1 MYESRLLT
9 LFDSCPSCANPT
21 SRNIQ
26 HVHGSMVKI
35 VQECGVCQYRRDWCS
50 QPDVN
55 GKPAGNLLISSAIL
69 FSGSIP
75 SKVLRVF
82 KFLNMAC
89 ISLSTF
95 ILHQRFYLYPVIAH
109 SWNMHQQYYFRDVI
123 EANDKVNLA
132 GDGRADT
139 PGHSAKY
146 GAYSM
151 LDLDEG
157 VVVSVQ
163 LVQVTYVTLYL

>member
-1 MYESRLLT
+1 
-9 LFDSCPSCANPT
+9 
-21 SRNIQ
+21 
-26 HVHGSMVKI
+26 
-35 VQECGVCQYRRDWCS
+35 
-50 QPDVN
+50 
-55 GKPAGNLLISSAIL
+55 
-69 FSGSIP
+69 
-75 SKVLRVF
+75 
-82 KFLNMAC
+82 
-89 ISLSTF
+89 
-95 ILHQRFYLYPVIAH
+95 
-109 SWNMHQQYYFRDVI
+109 MHQQYYFRDVI